1 MDINN
6 IFEFFKNFKNIQ
18 ETMNKMQAQMKSTVV
33 TGSSGGEMVNIEMN
47 CAFEILNI
55 SISSEAIDPN
65 DKKML
70 EDLIIAAFNNA
81 MSKAKEKLKEN
92 AGPLASG
99 PNFPFGSMGQ

>member
-18 ETMNKMQAQMKSTVV
+18 ESMNQMQAQMKTAVV
-33 TGSSGGEMVNIEMN
+33 TGSSGGDMVKIEMN
-47 CAFEILNI
+47 CAFEILSI
-55 SISSEAIDPN
+55 SISPEAIDPT

-70 EDLIIAAFNNA
+70 EDLILAAFNNT
-81 MSKAKEKLKEN
+81 MTNVKEKLKEN

-99 PNFPFGSMGQ
+99 LNFPFGSTGQ